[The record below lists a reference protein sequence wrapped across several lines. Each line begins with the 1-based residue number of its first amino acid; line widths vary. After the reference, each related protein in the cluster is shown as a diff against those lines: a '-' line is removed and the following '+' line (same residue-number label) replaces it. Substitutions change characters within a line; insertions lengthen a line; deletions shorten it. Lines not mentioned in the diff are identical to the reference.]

1 LTLDQQEEIRYCL
14 DCPGAIVMVWDKKDF
29 WRCPRCGGEWWPKAT
44 EIHRTVPEELQWVFA
59 ELSVQC
65 WPPIPYQLKPG
76 GSKKAGR
83 KRNKKKIKGLK
94 RYVMDKT

>member
-1 LTLDQQEEIRYCL
+1 MTLDQKADELHYCL
-14 DCPGAIVMVWDKKDF
+14 DCPDPIRMKYDKDKDF

-44 EIHRTVPEELQWVFA
+44 EISRTVPEELQWVFA

-65 WPPIPYQLKPG
+65 WPPIPYQIKSG

-83 KRNKKKIKGLK
+83 KRDSKN
-94 RYVMDKT
+94 